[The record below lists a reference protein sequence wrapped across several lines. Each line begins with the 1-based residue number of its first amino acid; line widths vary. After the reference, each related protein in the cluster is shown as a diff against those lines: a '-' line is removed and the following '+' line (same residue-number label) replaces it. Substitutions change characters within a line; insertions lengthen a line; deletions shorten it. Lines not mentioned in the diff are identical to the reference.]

1 MNTDV
6 NEHSRVCSAQ
16 FEGGKKW
23 KNAVLTIILILFAW
37 TKQAS
42 ATRAPRKECYLVLL
56 FQLQLQVLNHVSTC
70 TKDLIISTTMDE
82 EIMVKLAIVTAGYN
96 TEIHI

>member
-6 NEHSRVCSAQ
+6 NEHSRVCSAH

-23 KNAVLTIILILFAW
+23 KNAVPTIILILFAW

-42 ATRAPRKECYLVLL
+42 ATRAPHKECYVVLL
-56 FQLQLQVLNHVSTC
+56 FQLQLQVL
-70 TKDLIISTTMDE
+70 
-82 EIMVKLAIVTAGYN
+82 
-96 TEIHI
+96 